1 MKSNIR
7 GFQIVAA
14 LATAFF
20 GGVNV
25 ASAET
30 FSYTY
35 SVTNEQNIN
44 ISEPNAVSGGAGQI
58 VLTGSYAGPANGYTG
73 PTPNTILAWCLDI
86 ETYLLQ
92 NATYTLSGPLT
103 STTTA
108 AGFPNPS
115 PIVGQ
120 AAGTLSA
127 TQIGEIGALI
137 THGDAIIAANAA
149 GTYNVSAAIQ
159 LAIWEVEYGI
169 SGANGTQPFTYT
181 GLDQLNG
188 DLTYTSTQ
196 LAAQYITDVTNGTW
210 ALDSDVYLLTGSDNQ
225 TLAFDTDGPLNRSA
239 TPLPAALP
247 LFATSLG
254 AMGLFGWRRKRKNA
268 ALVGRSKH
276 LKSSTLSSY
285 LIRSIDN
292 QRLPPL

>member
-1 MKSNIR
+1 MVKSNIR
-7 GFQIVAA
+7 GLQIVVS
-14 LATAFF
+14 LATALF

-30 FSYTY
+30 LSYTY

-44 ISEPNAVSGGAGQI
+44 ISEPNPISGGAGQI

-73 PTPNTILAWCLDI
+73 PTPNSILAWCLDI
-86 ETYLLQ
+86 DTYLLQ
-92 NATYTLSGPLT
+92 NSTYTLSGPLT

-120 AAGTLSA
+120 AAGTLST

-137 THGDAIIAANAA
+137 THGDAIIAANAP

-159 LAIWEVEYGI
+159 LAIWEIEYGT

-181 GLDQLNG
+181 GLNQLDG
-188 DLTYTSTQ
+188 DPTYTSTQ
-196 LAAQYITDVTNGTW
+196 LAAQYITDVANGTW
-210 ALDSDVYLLTGSDNQ
+210 ALDSGDVYLLTGSGNQ
-225 TLAFDTDGPLNRSA
+225 TLAFDTDAPSA

-247 LFATSLG
+247 LFATGLG
-254 AMGLFGWRRKRKNA
+254 AMGLLGWRRKRKAQIGRLNA
-268 ALVGRSKH
+268 
-276 LKSSTLSSY
+276 
-285 LIRSIDN
+285 
-292 QRLPPL
+292 